1 MQETLT
7 KTAAQPVVDTAR
19 SPHAVMNAVSPASVR
34 LQDPFWEPR
43 MGVNRRHTL
52 FGQFEQ
58 MEKTGRIDNFRRASG
73 KKPELP
79 FQGIYYNDSDVYK
92 WLEGAVWSLGTHPDP
107 DLQRIVETAVMEI
120 GDAQQPNGYLNTYF
134 MYDLEGERWSNI
146 KDKHEMYMAGH
157 FIQAA
162 VAHKRALGNDDLM
175 RVAIRLADHILDT
188 FGPEKRPGACGH
200 QEIEMAMVELYRETG
215 DERYLRQAE
224 FFIDVR
230 GRKPPVLGGGAY
242 VQDHEPFA
250 SLDENVGHAVRML
263 YMNAGAADIVLETG
277 DARLRAALDR
287 LWDDFT
293 KRKMYITGGAGAHW
307 DGEAFGAPYELPNRR
322 AYAETCAAIAA
333 AMWAARMLA
342 RTADAQYAD
351 VLERALY
358 NGVMSG
364 LSLDGDRYFYQNPLA
379 DRGKHRREE
388 WFGCA
393 CCPPN
398 LARVLAELPGYLYST
413 SDRGAYVH
421 LYAEGS
427 ATLDVA
433 GQAVALDVRTRY
445 PWDGE
450 VEISV
455 TPERPA
461 EFSLYLRIPA
471 WCDNA
476 TLAVNGEAV
485 KDTLAPGSYAE
496 VRRTWNA
503 GDTVSLS
510 LPMAVR
516 AWEAHPHV
524 ESDTHQ
530 IAITRGPLVYC
541 LEAADNPGVD
551 VWDVAVSAD
560 ARWEAKD
567 APDLLNGV
575 VTLSTQ
581 AQVEDIAAW
590 DGALYRPA
598 GIGRATRPVTV
609 TAIPYYAWANR
620 EAGPMTVWM
629 KLEDRG

>member
-1 MQETLT
+1 
-7 KTAAQPVVDTAR
+7 
-19 SPHAVMNAVSPASVR
+19 
-34 LQDPFWEPR
+34 
-43 MGVNRRHTL
+43 
-52 FGQFEQ
+52 
-58 MEKTGRIDNFRRASG
+58 
-73 KKPELP
+73 
-79 FQGIYYNDSDVYK
+79 
-92 WLEGAVWSLGTHPDP
+92 
-107 DLQRIVETAVMEI
+107 
-120 GDAQQPNGYLNTYF
+120 
-134 MYDLEGERWSNI
+134 
-146 KDKHEMYMAGH
+146 MYMAGH

-230 GRKPPVLGGGAY
+230 GRKPPVLGGSAY

-277 DARLRAALDR
+277 DARLSAALDR

-293 KRKMYITGGAGAHW
+293 KRKMYITAGAGAHW
-307 DGEAFGAPYELPNRR
+307 EGEAFGAPYELPNQR

-476 TLAVNGEAV
+476 TLAVNG
-485 KDTLAPGSYAE
+485 
-496 VRRTWNA
+496 
-503 GDTVSLS
+503 
-510 LPMAVR
+510 
-516 AWEAHPHV
+516 
-524 ESDTHQ
+524 
-530 IAITRGPLVYC
+530 
-541 LEAADNPGVD
+541 
-551 VWDVAVSAD
+551 
-560 ARWEAKD
+560 
-567 APDLLNGV
+567 
-575 VTLSTQ
+575 
-581 AQVEDIAAW
+581 
-590 DGALYRPA
+590 
-598 GIGRATRPVTV
+598 
-609 TAIPYYAWANR
+609 
-620 EAGPMTVWM
+620 
-629 KLEDRG
+629 